1 MKKVIFTFVLFFTCT
16 WAFSQGSTTINI
28 YIGDSKVACQYNN
41 TITSCLKIKSHLDS
55 NWREFPYEI
64 EGFIFEPG
72 VEVHIEMGK
81 TPILFPEDNG
91 PKFTYKQIRVI
102 DTRSTVLENKALL
115 AANKWKIINLEMDRV
130 VTPAKKAGAYVLFNT
145 DSNTVSGF
153 AGCNSFFANTLIEN
167 GVLQFGVAQNT
178 LLACSNDA
186 IEQRIMEGLK
196 GKAAY
201 YVRNNMLFIVCENRM
216 IMHCRPEKK
225 LDSLIADIN
234 KPAVVSR
241 GNTFG
246 DMQNGEY
253 VVTLDDLP
261 KAVNMQMFFKSTVL
275 TAAEKKTIKIKLK
288 NNNAD
293 EIVSQIIILSK
304 PHKMKGYYYATVMMK
319 DGTKTNVVMRNVL

>member
-1 MKKVIFTFVLFFTCT
+1 MKKILFTFALFFTINL
-16 WAFSQGSTTINI
+16 AFSQGSTISSI

-72 VEVHIEMGK
+72 VEVHIEMEQ
-81 TPILFPEDNG
+81 TPVLFPEDNG
-91 PKFTYKQIRVI
+91 PKYTYKQIRVI
-102 DTRSTVLENKALL
+102 DTRSTVLDNKALL

-130 VTPAKKAGAYVLFNT
+130 VTPAKKAGAYILFNI

-167 GVLQFGVAQNT
+167 GILQFGIANNT

-186 IEQRIMEGLK
+186 IEQRIMEGIK

-216 IMHCRPEKK
+216 ILHCRPEKK

-234 KPAVVSR
+234 KPVVVSR

-246 DMQNGEY
+246 NMQNGEY
-253 VVTLDDLP
+253 VVTLDELP
-261 KAVNMQMFFKSTVL
+261 KAANMQMFFKSSVL

-288 NNNAD
+288 NNNPD
-293 EIVSQIIILSK
+293 EPVSQILILSK
-304 PHKMKGYYYATVMMK
+304 PHKMIGYFYAIVVLK

>member
-1 MKKVIFTFVLFFTCT
+1 MKKVLFTFALFFTINL
-16 WAFSQGSTTINI
+16 AFSQGSAISSI

-72 VEVHIEMGK
+72 VEVHIEMEQ

-91 PKFTYKQIRVI
+91 PKYTYKQIRVI
-102 DTRSTVLENKALL
+102 DTRSTVLDNKALL

-130 VTPAKKAGAYVLFNT
+130 VTPARKTGAYILFNI
-145 DSNTVSGF
+145 DSNSVSGF

-186 IEQRIMEGLK
+186 IEQRIMEGIK

-201 YVRNNMLFIVCENRM
+201 YMRNNMLFIVCENRM
-216 IMHCRPEKK
+216 ILHCRPEKK

-234 KPAVVSR
+234 KPVVVSR
-241 GNTFG
+241 GNTFAN
-246 DMQNGEY
+246 MQNGQY
-253 VVTLDDLP
+253 VVTLDELP
-261 KAVNMQMFFKSTVL
+261 KAANLQMFFKSSVL
-275 TAAEKKTIKIKLK
+275 TATEKKTIKIKLK
-288 NNNAD
+288 NSNED
-293 EIVSQIIILSK
+293 EPVSQIIILSK
-304 PHKMKGYYYATVMMK
+304 PHKMKGYFYAIVVMK